1 MTTKERIDEKRKHLR
16 TGRAVLTA
24 LTTLAAVLALSLSGC
39 AGTSGGSSAG
49 KAQET
54 ATETSGE
61 SVSNKNASGKS
72 VSTEGIS
79 TENRSGEEGSPAAAA
94 SEGASAA
101 EVAAEVSSSDAS
113 RGEASAAA
121 ASLEDGENA
130 ATAETGAA
138 AAEMGTPTENVSSAG
153 LPAPGNYIDD
163 AGNHLS
169 LYHLTVEDGYDR
181 DSWSATVL
189 FGEEIWSA
197 TELSEENGTMTG
209 DLAEYKSDES
219 EGGQMHVTITKED
232 NTLVLRSDA
241 GKTYTFAPDDT
252 DYAAMAGDAM
262 PFFQYN
268 QLYSYRGF
276 DNLYAAVYDYLSFDK
291 ETQADPAHAL
301 IPYAKIVAVDQ
312 EDPEDV
318 RIYGDYWLMEY
329 EKQGDVLVAV
339 SGGHCPGI
347 IHAERFGDVD
357 NAVYSATGM
366 DEALTDDEAVTLFGD
381 HYEEYERIASDD
393 KAREEGMA
401 QVIADYV
408 SANDLDIT
416 AFSLGGDETVPLPE
430 SHAGKP
436 HEKVDLPAWTAA
448 DPASEEAA
456 VYSCL
461 IDTCAESLGAD
472 EYDVTIPYAVIL
484 GKDESDPEDIRV
496 LLTGSVECWNLEEG
510 VLEAGASAEVTGAVH
525 LKKTGDGY
533 EATSFE
539 NVWDGEDYEKTA
551 KQIFGDHYDA
561 FTKLDSKTKEAARKQ
576 AIKDYVTRNDLDIT
590 AYKDFDA
597 DPVDL

>member
-94 SEGASAA
+94 SEGPS
-101 EVAAEVSSSDAS
+101 
-113 RGEASAAA
+113 
-121 ASLEDGENA
+121 
-130 ATAETGAA
+130 
-138 AAEMGTPTENVSSAG
+138 
-153 LPAPGNYIDD
+153 
-163 AGNHLS
+163 
-169 LYHLTVEDGYDR
+169 
-181 DSWSATVL
+181 
-189 FGEEIWSA
+189 
-197 TELSEENGTMTG
+197 
-209 DLAEYKSDES
+209 
-219 EGGQMHVTITKED
+219 
-232 NTLVLRSDA
+232 
-241 GKTYTFAPDDT
+241 
-252 DYAAMAGDAM
+252 
-262 PFFQYN
+262 
-268 QLYSYRGF
+268 
-276 DNLYAAVYDYLSFDK
+276 
-291 ETQADPAHAL
+291 
-301 IPYAKIVAVDQ
+301 
-312 EDPEDV
+312 
-318 RIYGDYWLMEY
+318 
-329 EKQGDVLVAV
+329 
-339 SGGHCPGI
+339 
-347 IHAERFGDVD
+347 
-357 NAVYSATGM
+357 
-366 DEALTDDEAVTLFGD
+366 
-381 HYEEYERIASDD
+381 
-393 KAREEGMA
+393 
-401 QVIADYV
+401 
-408 SANDLDIT
+408 
-416 AFSLGGDETVPLPE
+416 
-430 SHAGKP
+430 
-436 HEKVDLPAWTAA
+436 AA

-461 IDTCAESLGAD
+461 IDACAESLGAD

-510 VLEAGASAEVTGAVH
+510 ILEAGASAEVTGAVH
-525 LKKTGDGY
+525 LKKTGDDY

-561 FTKLDSKTKEAARKQ
+561 FTKLDSETKEAARKQ
-576 AIKDYVTRNDLDIT
+576 AIKDYVTRNGLDIT

>member
-241 GKTYTFAPDDT
+241 GKTYTSTPRS
-252 DYAAMAGDAM
+252 MIIC
-262 PFFQYN
+262 P
-268 QLYSYRGF
+268 
-276 DNLYAAVYDYLSFDK
+276 
-291 ETQADPAHAL
+291 L
-301 IPYAKIVAVDQ
+301 IK
-312 EDPEDV
+312 
-318 RIYGDYWLMEY
+318 R
-329 EKQGDVLVAV
+329 
-339 SGGHCPGI
+339 H
-347 IHAERFGDVD
+347 
-357 NAVYSATGM
+357 
-366 DEALTDDEAVTLFGD
+366 
-381 HYEEYERIASDD
+381 
-393 KAREEGMA
+393 
-401 QVIADYV
+401 
-408 SANDLDIT
+408 
-416 AFSLGGDETVPLPE
+416 
-430 SHAGKP
+430 KP
-436 HEKVDLPAWTAA
+436 
-448 DPASEEAA
+448 
-456 VYSCL
+456 
-461 IDTCAESLGAD
+461 
-472 EYDVTIPYAVIL
+472 IP
-484 GKDESDPEDIRV
+484 P
-496 LLTGSVECWNLEEG
+496 
-510 VLEAGASAEVTGAVH
+510 
-525 LKKTGDGY
+525 
-533 EATSFE
+533 
-539 NVWDGEDYEKTA
+539 
-551 KQIFGDHYDA
+551 
-561 FTKLDSKTKEAARKQ
+561 
-576 AIKDYVTRNDLDIT
+576 TR
-590 AYKDFDA
+590 
-597 DPVDL
+597 